1 MVPQEEPV
9 EPGLLGRDAEFA
21 DDMAAAVLR
30 CSRAAVSLLRDF
42 DFALGAPPGSAGSLA
57 GLELR
62 AEREWVD
69 KLKASSRSPA
79 GSQAIDEA
87 STSAVYLRLQEVPG
101 QIALAHDWD
110 LTAWADLGEE

>member
-1 MVPQEEPV
+1 VDLTEADWQRCADLAEQYAS
-9 EPGLLGRDAEFA
+9 LRLDLIDAA
-21 DDMAAAVLR
+21 G
-30 CSRAAVSLLRDF
+30 SLLRGF

-69 KLKASSRSPA
+69 KLKASSRSPV

-87 STSAVYLRLQEVPG
+87 NTSAVYLRLQEVPG

-110 LTAWADLGEE
+110 LTAWAALDEE